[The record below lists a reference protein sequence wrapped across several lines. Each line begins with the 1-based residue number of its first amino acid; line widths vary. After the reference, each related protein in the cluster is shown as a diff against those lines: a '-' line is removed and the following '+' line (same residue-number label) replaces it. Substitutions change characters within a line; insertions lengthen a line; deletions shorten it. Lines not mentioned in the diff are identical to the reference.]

1 MSSSVC
7 HKVTIMALLLSGS
20 ISQSPPSNPC
30 WVRAAGS
37 TESRETETTSSIL
50 PGRTST
56 VDTLACMAHLLAP
69 AFPGGG
75 RLRSDYITGGRA
87 NRKTLLPERSGQVG
101 VKGRGCALSG
111 PAFPLPALPAGPV
124 CSDPTPKA
132 RLTQDLIQA
141 AGGRITPESREFPRT
156 PALGIPVNRD
166 NSPWRS
172 LAHSPSCKKE
182 LWTATPIRG
191 MLYLLLSTRRGKREN
206 GGERHAR
213 PSDHAGGPP
222 GQARRRHAPR
232 PGAGPAADPAARRVQ
247 GVRRLRRSAER
258 QDA

>member
-101 VKGRGCALSG
+101 VKGRGCAIHLRGAEKPPPVLVGVPHRAPRRSSAAAASSSGRSGLLGGVAATAHRAVSATMTLIG
-111 PAFPLPALPAGPV
+111 PANGLRSNARHPV
-124 CSDPTPKA
+124 
-132 RLTQDLIQA
+132 
-141 AGGRITPESREFPRT
+141 SRSHRC
-156 PALGIPVNRD
+156 A
-166 NSPWRS
+166 SSS
-172 LAHSPSCKKE
+172 L
-182 LWTATPIRG
+182 
-191 MLYLLLSTRRGKREN
+191 
-206 GGERHAR
+206 
-213 PSDHAGGPP
+213 
-222 GQARRRHAPR
+222 
-232 PGAGPAADPAARRVQ
+232 
-247 GVRRLRRSAER
+247 
-258 QDA
+258 